1 MTTINLLLLTIP
13 TLAAIAFLTLV
24 ERKLLGYIQL
34 RKGPNVVGPYG
45 LLQPFADAIKLFTK
59 EPLKPSTSTTT
70 LYIAAPALAFSIT
83 HSPMNPFSLYPT
95 L

>member
-1 MTTINLLLLTIP
+1 MTTANLILLVASTLT
-13 TLAAIAFLTLV
+13 AIAFLTLV

-34 RKGPNVVGPYG
+34 RKGPNIVGPYG

-70 LYIAAPALAFSIT
+70 LYTIAPALAFSIA
-83 HSPMNPFSLYPT
+83 L
-95 L
+95 LL

>member
-1 MTTINLLLLTIP
+1 MFTTNILLV
-13 TLAAIAFLTLV
+13 TLPAIVAIAFLTLT

-34 RKGPNVVGPYG
+34 RKGPNIVGPCG

-70 LYIAAPALAFSIT
+70 LYVIAPALAFTIA
-83 HSPMNPFSLYPT
+83 L
-95 L
+95 LL